1 MGGNGHAST
10 TNTTCERAQL
20 GSVSKPLQ
28 SVARTKAFSLLKA
41 KNRRLFSRARGQ
53 CHLHEVGHEVWPRLR
68 ESVVFDGVAT
78 PRAAASIRV
87 LHGRREWFES
97 RHQD

>member
-10 TNTTCERAQL
+10 TNTTCERARLDLFLNLCNPSHGQKL
-20 GSVSKPLQ
+20 FL
-28 SVARTKAFSLLKA
+28 LLKA
-41 KNRRLFSRARGQ
+41 KNRCLFSRARGQ

-68 ESVVFDGVAT
+68 ESVMFDGVAT

-87 LHGRREWFES
+87 LYGRREWFES
-97 RHQD
+97 R